1 MHRSLRYFWPMNLAV
16 ALGAA
21 VTAAVLVGALLV
33 GDSMRGSL
41 RDLTLERLG
50 SIDHVL
56 ATEKFFRENLIDELE
71 QLTTFREHFEEVA
84 PAILVSGGAIHS
96 VTEARASQV
105 NIQGVDD
112 RFVQLF
118 APLPLENE
126 IDFDAESTEGVF
138 PPVVVNRSLQKEL
151 DAEIGDSILLTL
163 RRPSYIHPEFAL
175 GNRDPSDVALA
186 FRVSIVQIIPDRG
199 LGRFALR
206 THQSHPKNAFLP
218 LAVLQRALQR
228 EGRIN
233 GLLVAQGNEADWK
246 GAKGILQECLHE
258 VLELEDLNL
267 KLKPGLDFF
276 TLESRELIISPIVE
290 SAASAVSRQ
299 LGLSF
304 QPILTYLANSIQ
316 AEGKEIPYST
326 VTGLDL
332 AASRKDLLELKGD
345 WGSTRLKKNAI
356 LLNEWA
362 ATDLGAEIG
371 DVVDLTYYVVGPRDE
386 LLTES
391 ARFELTG
398 LVALKGLA
406 IDRELTPEIPGV
418 QDADDMSGWDPPVPI
433 DLGRIRPRDEA
444 YWDKYGAA
452 PKAFVNFVRA
462 QALWSSRFGRV
473 TSIRISA
480 GAEEDLEL
488 ARTRFGKAL
497 LRALEPSSLGLE
509 FQPVKQ
515 QGLLASAG
523 ATDFGMLFLAFSF
536 FLIISA
542 ALLVGLLFRLGV
554 EQRSRE
560 IGLLLSLGYRLRE
573 VRKRLLVEGT
583 VIAGA
588 GSLFGLVGSVGYA
601 WVLIVGLGTWW
612 AKAVGSPFLSLHI
625 RPLSLIVGF
634 LVSWLVVLGSIWWG
648 VRQLAAVPSPL
659 LLQGV
664 TSDSRTA
671 RPGRWVRYFAC
682 VSLGAAMILI
692 LVASVTGATSSA
704 GLFFGIGSGLLL
716 SGLAFFSLW
725 VKAAHWT
732 PLSPRDFVLT
742 ARIAARNS
750 ARNPG
755 RSQLSVALVA
765 AACFVIVTVGA
776 NRHEPGE
783 EILRQD
789 SGAGGFSWLAR
800 SDIPIHQDL
809 NDPEQRFDL
818 GFPEEDSNK
827 LKEARVIPFR
837 VLAGEDVSCLNLYQ
851 PQKPRI
857 LGVTADQTERG
868 GFRFQKV
875 VRPSDNP
882 WGLLEEDLGPGI
894 IPAFGDANSV
904 LWILHLGLGE
914 HFELQNEKGETI
926 KLRLVGLLA
935 TSIFQSELLISE
947 TNFLQHFPSRTG
959 YQFFLIES
967 RFGEG
972 TEVATLLERNLG
984 RYGLDATSTIEVM
997 AGYLAVENTYLST
1010 FQTLGGLGLLL
1021 GTLGLG
1027 VVLVRNVLERKG
1039 ELATLRAFGFQQSKL
1054 VWIVVAENGF
1064 LLILGLML
1072 GTLAALIAAAP
1083 HLASG
1088 SSPFPWLSLTATLV
1102 AVFLIGMLAGAAA
1115 VWVVLRTPLLP
1126 ALRTE

>member
-1 MHRSLRYFWPMNLAV
+1 MRRSLGYFWPMNLAV
-16 ALGAA
+16 ALGTA
-21 VTAAVLVGALLV
+21 VTAAVLTGALLV

-41 RDLTLERLG
+41 RDLILERLG
-50 SIDHVL
+50 RIDHVL
-56 ATEKFFRENLIDELE
+56 AAEKFFREDLVNELK
-71 QLTTFREHFEEVA
+71 QLTIFREHFEEVA
-84 PAILVSGGAIHS
+84 PAILVSGGAIKS
-96 VTEARASQV
+96 GTEARASQV

-126 IDFDAESTEGVF
+126 IDFDAKKTDGMF

-151 DAEIGDSILLTL
+151 DAEIGDSILLTM
-163 RRPSYIHPEFAL
+163 RRPSDIHPEFTL
-175 GNRDPSDVALA
+175 GSRDPSDVALA
-186 FRVSIVQIIPDRG
+186 FRVSIVQVIPDRG
-199 LGRFALR
+199 LGRFGLR
-206 THQSHPKNAFLP
+206 THQSHPRNAFLP
-218 LAVLQRALQR
+218 LAALQRALKR

-233 GLLVAQGNEADWK
+233 SLLVAQSNEAR
-246 GAKGILQECLHE
+246 GNAKGILQKCLHE
-258 VLELEDLNL
+258 VLKLEDLNL
-267 KLKPGLDFF
+267 KLKPGLDHF
-276 TLESRELIISPIVE
+276 TLESRELIISPMVE
-290 SAASAVSRQ
+290 SAASTVSRQ

-316 AEGKEIPYST
+316 ARGKEIPYST
-326 VTGLDL
+326 VTALDL
-332 AASRKDLLELKGD
+332 AASGKDILELTSG
-345 WGSTRLKKNAI
+345 GPASLKENAI
-356 LLNEWA
+356 LLNAWA

-371 DVVDLTYYVVGPRDE
+371 DAIDLSYYVVGPRDE
-386 LLTES
+386 LLTDS
-391 ARFELTG
+391 SRFELAG
-398 LVALKGLA
+398 VVALKGLA
-406 IDRELTPEIPGV
+406 IDRELTPDIPGV

-433 DLGRIRPRDEA
+433 DLDHIRPRDEA

-452 PKAFVNFVRA
+452 PKAFVNSGRGRS
-462 QALWSSRFGRV
+462 LWSSRFGRV

-480 GAEEDLEL
+480 GADEDLEKT
-488 ARTRFGKAL
+488 RVRFGKAL
-497 LRALEPSSLGLE
+497 LEALEPSNLGLE

-523 ATDFGMLFLAFSF
+523 ATDFGTLFLAFSF

-560 IGLLLSLGYRLRE
+560 IGLFLSLGYRLKA
-573 VRKRLLVEGT
+573 VRKRFLVEGA

-588 GSLFGLVGSVGYA
+588 GSLLGLVGSVGYA
-601 WVLIVGLGTWW
+601 WLLIVGLGTWW

-625 RPLSLIVGF
+625 RTLSLIVGF
-634 LVSWLVVLGSIWWG
+634 LVSWLIVLGSTWLG
-648 VRQLAAVPSPL
+648 VRKLAAVPSPL

-664 TSDSRTA
+664 TSDSGTTRS
-671 RPGRWVRYFAC
+671 GRWIRYFAF
-682 VSLGAAMILI
+682 VSLGVAIVLI
-692 LVASVTGATSSA
+692 LVTLVTHATSSA
-704 GLFFGIGSGLLL
+704 GLFFGVGTSLLL
-716 SGLAFFSLW
+716 SGLAFFSFW
-725 VKAAHWT
+725 VEAAHWT
-732 PLSPRDFVLT
+732 PFSPRDLALT
-742 ARIAARNS
+742 VRIAARNS

-765 AACFVIVTVGA
+765 VACFVIVTVGA

-783 EILRQD
+783 ELLRHD

-818 GFPEEDSNK
+818 GFPEEDSKK
-827 LKEARVIPFR
+827 LKEAKIIPFR

-857 LGVTADQTERG
+857 LGVTSDQTERG
-868 GFRFQKV
+868 GFRFQQLA
-875 VRPSDNP
+875 RTSDNP
-882 WGLLEEDLGPGI
+882 WNLLEEDLGPGI

-904 LWILHLGLGE
+904 MWILHLGLGD
-914 HFELQNEKGETI
+914 HFELQNEKGKTV

-947 TNFLQHFPSRTG
+947 ANFLQHFPSQTG

-967 RFGEG
+967 PLRDG
-972 TEVATLLERNLG
+972 TEIATLLERNLA
-984 RYGLDATSTIEVM
+984 RYGLDVTSTIGVL

-1027 VVLVRNVLERKG
+1027 VVLARNVLERKA
-1039 ELATLRAFGFQQSKL
+1039 ELATLRAFGFQRSKL
-1054 VWIVVAENGF
+1054 AWIVVAENGF
-1064 LLILGLML
+1064 LLTLGLML
-1072 GTLAALIAAAP
+1072 GTLSALIAAAP

-1115 VWVVLRTPLLP
+1115 VWVILRMPLLP